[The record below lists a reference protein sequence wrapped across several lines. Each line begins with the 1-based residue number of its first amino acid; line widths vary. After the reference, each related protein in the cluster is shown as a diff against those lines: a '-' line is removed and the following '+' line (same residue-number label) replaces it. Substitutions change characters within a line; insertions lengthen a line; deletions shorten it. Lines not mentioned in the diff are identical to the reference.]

1 MRITTKQLRKIVK
14 KTIIESRKHIRE
26 QDAIVLANGDTTT
39 FGTKEHLDDLESSLL
54 SMKRMRDSSRRGT
67 STRMAYSQAV
77 KSLQS
82 QLKSAQRFFD
92 KHHADKEL

>member
-1 MRITTKQLRKIVK
+1 MKITPRQLRKIVK
-14 KTIIESRKHIRE
+14 KTIAESRKHIRE
-26 QDAIVLANGDTTT
+26 ENMITLANGDTTT
-39 FGTKEHLDDLESSLL
+39 FGTKEHLDDLESSLI

-82 QLKSAQRFFD
+82 QLRSATRYFE
-92 KHHADKEL
+92 KHYMAQS

>member
-1 MRITTKQLRKIVK
+1 MKITSKQLRKIVK
-14 KTIIESRKHIRE
+14 KTIAESRRQIRE
-26 QDAIVLANGDTTT
+26 ENQIVLANGDITT
-39 FGTKEHLDDLESSLL
+39 FGTQEHIDDLESSLL

-82 QLKSAQRFFD
+82 QLNSAKRFFE
-92 KHHADKEL
+92 KHHANQE